1 MPAAKLTKKL
11 AQEAVDAVNT
21 ALKEGFFPKGES
33 PPSGQKGAIARGA
46 DYCGLNRKTFSSR
59 IRAAEDYFGLV
70 PDWSLYTP
78 PDPVVVKVTP
88 PTRHKIRVYTGDMDE
103 SEEPEYRV
111 LGVGDLHD
119 SPALP
124 EKDRFRWIGRY
135 ANEHAIPYIF
145 QIGDFAT
152 FDSCSSFEDYGTISG
167 RMKPSFENDIDSLE
181 AAISAM
187 VTQFDD
193 GYDPDR
199 FVTMG
204 NHENRVYQWE
214 DEHPEVEGMFG
225 LRMEQAFARG
235 RFDYCQYGEWKF
247 LGGVGFTHV
256 PMTIMGRPYGGKM
269 PQNQIAN
276 DSIFSLVYG
285 HSHKGFVIGRPKIG
299 PQKQITIINLGCAL
313 PHGHIEPYAK
323 MSTTGWTYGIY
334 DLAIR
339 GNDIRSHRF
348 IPMRELEKMFG

>member
-1 MPAAKLTKKL
+1 MPTAKLTRAL
-11 AQEAVDAVNT
+11 AREAVNAVDA
-21 ALKEGFFPKGES
+21 ALREGFYPKGAA

-46 DYCGLNRKTFSSR
+46 DFVGVNRKTFSSR
-59 IRAAEDYFGLV
+59 IRAAEEYFGLV
-70 PDWSLYTP
+70 PDWSLYTQ
-78 PDPVVVKVTP
+78 PDPIVVKVKP
-88 PTRHKIRVYTGDMDE
+88 PKRHKIRVYTGETDE
-103 SEEPEYRV
+103 PDEPEYRV
-111 LGVGDLHD
+111 LAIGDLHD

-135 ANEHAIPYIF
+135 ANEHAIPHIF

-181 AAISAM
+181 EAIGAM
-187 VTQFDD
+187 VTQFDE

-199 FVTMG
+199 FVIMG

-225 LRMEQAFARG
+225 LRLEQAFSRG

-256 PMTIMGRPYGGKM
+256 PFTIMGKPYGGKM
-269 PQNQIAN
+269 PQNMIGN
-276 DSIFSLVYG
+276 DAIFSIVFG
-285 HSHKGFVIGRPKIG
+285 HTHKGFVMPRPKIG
-299 PQKQITIINLGCAL
+299 PQRRITICNLGCAL
-313 PHGHIEPYAK
+313 NYTVEDYAR
-323 MSTTGWTYGIY
+323 MSMTGWTYGIY
-334 DLAIR
+334 DLTLRA
-339 GNDIRSHRF
+339 NDIQSHRF
-348 IPMRELEKMFG
+348 IPMRELEKKYG